1 MQNKSRAFTLI
12 ELLVVVLIIGILA
25 AVAVPQYE
33 KVVEKSKATQA
44 LTLLK
49 SAYQAAATYYMANGT
64 YPNSFDEMGFEIP
77 WTGTT
82 KWANLINE
90 GVALQKETRSNA
102 DWSLQ
107 LYHTQTGG
115 FSIFMG
121 RISGKYAG
129 AGFAMN
135 VVNSSGEL
143 RPGKIRCAER
153 KEGGLSFDTNLS
165 DGDYCVKIMNGTV
178 ASDATATAYRSYAL
192 P

>member
-64 YPNSFDEMGFEIP
+64 YPVHTSDGTIMDVNTLNQLGMDIQLPALTDFRYDFYFNNKILYRVGVKRIIPNKCSF
-77 WTGTT
+77 
-82 KWANLINE
+82 A
-90 GVALQKETRSNA
+90 
-102 DWSLQ
+102 
-107 LYHTQTGG
+107 
-115 FSIFMG
+115 
-121 RISGKYAG
+121 ISQ
-129 AGFAMN
+129 
-135 VVNSSGEL
+135 VLSTS
-143 RPGKIRCAER
+143 ER
-153 KEGGLSFDTNLS
+153 KCHIGATFDTNDICAQACKSLCGTS
-165 DGDYCVKIMNGTV
+165 TLKSVFGSGDFGCF
-178 ASDATATAYRSYAL
+178 L